1 MMNKFWFLVG
11 NSFKKKT
18 KSKWFFI
25 VNIILLVA
33 IVSIMNIDSIIK
45 FFGGDFDKSNAIFV
59 IDETNTN
66 AGDYFK
72 SNLNV
77 VNESLQAGFKFD
89 IAISNESVE
98 EVKKDIEGTEKILV
112 VFSKTIEEDN
122 GAYFEDNTGGLAK
135 INPDIKATIISD
147 SYMDTTLYQVI
158 YQAITQTSSE
168 VVINS
173 LDIDPIILNKLGN
186 ATNIDIERVFLNEDN
201 TSAEEQMSMIMGTV
215 FPTVILP
222 FFMLVVFLVQMI
234 GAEINEEKQTRS
246 MEVIIS
252 NVSPKVHFFS
262 KMVASNA
269 FVLMQGALLIIY
281 SLIALLVKNILAVEA
296 SSGITKQIGD
306 LWNTLTTTGFAD
318 KLVYI
323 IPLTLILM
331 ILSFITYSLL
341 AGVLA
346 SMTVNME
353 DFQHIQTPI
362 MMVLLAGYYLAIMA
376 GMFEGSIFIRA
387 LSYLPGI
394 SCILSPALLVI
405 GQIGIIDVIIS
416 IIIICIFNALLIK
429 YGLRIYKIGVLNY
442 STDKMWKRIF
452 KAAKTK
458 N

>member
-11 NSFKKKT
+11 NSFKKKA
-18 KSKWFFI
+18 KSKWFII
-25 VNIILLVA
+25 VNIILLIA
-33 IVSIMNIDSIIK
+33 IVGIMNIDSIIK
-45 FFGGDFDKSNAIFV
+45 FFGGDFDKSNAIL
-59 IDETNTN
+59 IINETDTEAAN
-66 AGDYFK
+66 YFK
-72 SNLNV
+72 ADLV
-77 VNESLQAGFKFD
+77 DLNESLEAGFKFD
-89 IAISNESVE
+89 IE
-98 EVKKDIEGTEKILV
+98 ERKENIDEIKKEIEGTKKIV
-112 VFSKTIEEDN
+112 IVFSEDTDES
-122 GAYFEDNTGGLAK
+122 GYLITSEGKKERVT
-135 INPDIKATIISD
+135 PDIKATIISD
-147 SYMDTTLYQVI
+147 TYMDTALYQVV
-158 YQAITQTSSE
+158 YQALTLTSNQVIT
-168 VVINS
+168 NS
-173 LDIDPIILNKLGN
+173 LDIDPLILNKLAN
-186 ATNIDIERVFLNEDN
+186 STNIKVERVFLNKDQ
-201 TSAEEQMSMIMGTV
+201 TSAEEQMEMIMGTV

-252 NVSPKVHFFS
+252 NVSPKIHFFS

-269 FVLMQGALLIIY
+269 FVLMQGALLILY
-281 SLIALLVKNILAVEA
+281 GLLALFLKNCLAVEA
-296 SSGITKQIGD
+296 SSGLTKQIGEI
-306 LWNTLTTTGFAD
+306 WNTLTTTGFVD

-376 GMFEGSIFIRA
+376 GMFEGSIFIRF

-405 GQIGIIDVIIS
+405 GQIGIVDVAVS
-416 IIIICIFNALLIK
+416 IVIVCIFNAVLIK

-442 STDKMWKRIF
+442 STDKMWQKIF
-452 KAAKTK
+452 KAAKVK
-458 N
+458 